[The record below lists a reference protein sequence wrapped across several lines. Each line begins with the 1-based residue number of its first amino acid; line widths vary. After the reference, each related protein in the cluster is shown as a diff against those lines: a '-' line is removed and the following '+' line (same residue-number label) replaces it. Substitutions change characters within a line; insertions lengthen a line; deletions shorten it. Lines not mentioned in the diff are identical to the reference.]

1 MKAEIK
7 SFCTEY
13 DYPKEAIDSLLTDFT
28 ALKNTEYYPLFKAY
42 VDLYENDDA
51 SFNYAKA
58 LNVTETIAER
68 TGIHR
73 YALDLLF
80 FICLAKHCRELYDQA
95 EIPLKI
101 YHGSMLD
108 LKYKLLECKKIYGVW
123 GTFVAPWFYR
133 FFELSRFALG
143 RLQFE
148 DDPSCEAYEKDGIKL
163 ERGDWVITLHIP
175 SSGKLKVED
184 CMESLRMAA
193 EFYADRFP
201 DGIAKFRCHSWLLA
215 ENHKDY
221 LLPESAIRKFADLF
235 DVAESVKDQNRG
247 DWWRIFGKPYDES
260 TEQYPAETSLQ
271 RAYLKMLADG
281 NLPEMG
287 LGYIFMKDG
296 KIL

>member
-13 DYPKEAIDSLLTDFT
+13 DYPAEAIESLLADFDT
-28 ALKNTEYYPLFKAY
+28 LKKTEYYPLFKAY
-42 VDLYENDDA
+42 VDLYNNDDA
-51 SFNYAKA
+51 SFNYSKVLQILSTISQKA
-58 LNVTETIAER
+58 
-68 TGIHR
+68 GINE
-73 YALDLLF
+73 YSLDLIF

-101 YHGSMLD
+101 YHSSMLD
-108 LKYKLLECKKIYGVW
+108 LKYKLLECKKTHGVW
-123 GTFVAPWFYR
+123 GSFVALWFPR
-133 FFELSRFALG
+133 FFELSRFAMG

-148 DDPSCEAYEKDGIKL
+148 DDPSDKTFEKNEIKL
-163 ERGDWVITLHIP
+163 GYGDWVITLHIP

-215 ENHKDY
+215 PNHKDY
-221 LLPESAIRKFADLF
+221 LDPNNGIRQFADLF
-235 DVAESVKDQNRG
+235 DLAETMEDPQGKDL
-247 DWWRIFGKPYDES
+247 WRIFGRPYEGT
-260 TEQYPAETSLQ
+260 TEGFPQETSLQ
-271 RAYLKMLADG
+271 RAYIKMLTDG
-281 NLPEMG
+281 KSPQTG
-287 LGYIFMKDG
+287 LGYIFYKDG